1 MKIHF
6 GQRLLFMVSIITIS
20 MTFASENEN
29 NPKLIAEARTL
40 FYASVEDENQIRPAI
55 KLFREIEKEDSSLA
69 GRSLTYIGAL
79 TALRGKHALLPHNK
93 LKWVKRGLALMDEG
107 IQQSPEDIEA
117 LFIHGSTCF
126 HLPFFFERGD
136 DAQEKLKRIVALLP
150 SGKEN
155 YDAQLLKNTIEF
167 IEKNAEL
174 TEAEKESLRNVKT
187 EISISESDSSGTG
200 SVQ

>member
-6 GQRLLFMVSIITIS
+6 GQRVLFMVSIITIS
-20 MTFASENEN
+20 MTFASENGN
-29 NPKLIAEARTL
+29 NSELIAEARTL

-55 KLFREIEKEDSSLA
+55 KLFRKIEKKDSSLA

-79 TALRGKHALLPHNK
+79 TALRGKHAFLPHNK

-107 IQQSPEDIEA
+107 IQKSPEDIEA

-150 SGKEN
+150 SEKEN

-174 TEAEKESLRNVKT
+174 TEAEKDSLRNVKT